1 MSKAHAKQPAKP
13 QASPAQANKQPAG
26 EQAAAPATAATAEQP
41 RAVVRPAPAKPVKPG
56 KPGKPDENAGKGGL
70 YTVADGVRTLVDR
83 TERDAAHAPA
93 SKATTQE

>member
-1 MSKAHAKQPAKP
+1 MSRAHAKQPAKP
-13 QASPAQANKQPAG
+13 QASPAQANKEPAG

-56 KPGKPDENAGKGGL
+56 KPDENAGKGGL

-83 TERDAAHAPA
+83 TGRDAAHAPA

>member
-1 MSKAHAKQPAKP
+1 MSKANAKQQTPAAEAA
-13 QASPAQANKQPAG
+13 QEPAAQHK
-26 EQAAAPATAATAEQP
+26 AAPATAATADQP
-41 RAVVRPAPAKPVKPG
+41 RAVVRPAPAKPV